1 MTEESDY
8 LIEVARKIS
17 LPYQELP
24 GMVAAMITG
33 SAAKGLAD
41 NYSDIDMTMY
51 WQALP
56 EDQVLANIM
65 QQYGASERTWFLGNR
80 DDGSFAEA
88 YQYEGIEIQI
98 GHTTTAAWEAAMD
111 SVLIDHEC
119 GTPTHKALE
128 GTLNCIPFFGEVHI
142 ESWQQRIADYPDEL
156 ARAMIQHHMKIM
168 PVWGLQHHFASRD
181 AQLWLA
187 QLFSEATFNILG
199 LLAGLNKLYFTD
211 FQFKRTRY
219 FINQMSIKPALLAT
233 RLEQLLTGEVGHRG
247 EILRQLVNE
256 CAELVSRHY
265 PDIDIKPLTRR
276 LDWTQPH
283 WRLHR

>member
-1 MTEESDY
+1 LTEESRY
-8 LIEVARKIS
+8 LVEVGRRIS
-17 LPYQELP
+17 RPYQQLP

-51 WQALP
+51 WHALPGDQALT
-56 EDQVLANIM
+56 DIM
-65 QQYGASERTWFLGNR
+65 QQHGANERTWYLGNR
-80 DDGSFAEA
+80 DEGSFAEA

-98 GHTTTAAWEAAMD
+98 GHTTTAAWEEAMA
-111 SVLIDHEC
+111 SVLIEHEC

-128 GTLNCIPFFGEVHI
+128 GTLNCLPFFGEAEI
-142 ESWQQRIADYPDEL
+142 EVWQQRIAQYPDEL

-187 QLFSEATFNILG
+187 QLFSEAAFNILG
-199 LLAGLNKLYFTD
+199 ILAGLNKLYFTN

-219 FINQMSIKPALLAT
+219 FVNQMTYKPEQLAE
-233 RLEQLLTGEVGHRG
+233 RLEQLLAGSAEHRS
-247 EILRQLVNE
+247 ETLRQLVRE
-256 CAELVSRHY
+256 CAELISEHY
-265 PDIDIKPLTRR
+265 PDIDSDPLTRR
-276 LDWTQPH
+276 LDWSQPH
-283 WRLHR
+283 WR